1 MTFGEKLQRLRAR
14 EGLSQDALAE
24 LLDVSRQAVSRWE
37 RDETMPETE
46 KVIRIS
52 DYFHV
57 TTDYLLKD
65 GPEHFPPSSR
75 PLPDPGEIWRKYGFL
90 LAWAVALWGVTVFL
104 RLLPMAVI
112 VFGLGN
118 WLVSI
123 CVSIVRVLPGAAI
136 TAAGALWALR
146 WQRAGRFR
154 RQDLGWALA
163 LGGRADAA
171 PHVSGRGPGPPPA
184 GGRGARRPPLR
195 RIRREE
201 LSHNTGPGSPSGP
214 SPTPEAPGGKIRI
227 TLYPLRPSGFPPGRS
242 FFQKFL
248 GFPLDKSE
256 ICAIVL
262 VT

>member
-1 MTFGEKLQRLRAR
+1 MTFGEKLQKLRAR

-52 DYFHV
+52 DHFHV

-104 RLLPMAVI
+104 RMLPMAVI

-123 CVSIVRVLPGAAI
+123 CVSTVRILPGASI
-136 TAAGALWALR
+136 TAAGAFWARR

-163 LGGRADAA
+163 LG
-171 PHVSGRGPGPPPA
+171 SGLMLLPVCLAGVLDRLLPEGEMPG
-184 GGRGARRPPLR
+184 
-195 RIRREE
+195 
-201 LSHNTGPGSPSGP
+201 GSPYGGYGEKILLIILALGLLLALLP
-214 SPTPEAPGGKIRI
+214 PRKRRGERPE
-227 TLYPLRPSGFPPGRS
+227 
-242 FFQKFL
+242 
-248 GFPLDKSE
+248 
-256 ICAIVL
+256 
-262 VT
+262 